1 MNWPFCVFKILY
13 TCTPVSLLH
22 PDVTVGLSHTSL
34 RVQEGHEDAALS
46 TQTSIVTVT
55 LLHGISVI
63 LLSQPEM
70 RKMDIDG
77 SNTTDQDRLKLKTS
91 G

>member
-1 MNWPFCVFKILY
+1 MMNDLLH

-22 PDVTVGLSHTSL
+22 PDVTVGLGYTSL
-34 RVQEGHEDAALS
+34 RVQERHEDAALS
-46 TQTSIVTVT
+46 TQASVVTMT

-63 LLSQPEM
+63 LLPQPE
-70 RKMDIDG
+70 RWKLDTDR
-77 SNTTDQDRLKLKTS
+77 SNITDQLKIIP